1 MRLWDTPGIHRS
13 LPTYT
18 PLLNI
23 YRPTRAYY
31 GIYSSLREYTPS
43 PFYNVIRTESTPI
56 SCLDKRACSRRHIYR
71 AYRAYIS
78 SLGTQCVQSIRTVT
92 VPPTRGC
99 SILDVTNLCAD
110 LGLEVGLV
118 DLLCPSR
125 GCERTQRTLP
135 PSLGPAPY
143 FLVQAIPQN
152 IVQKLTILS
161 QQDLARL
168 EHLYNISNETTYIFV
183 NICINIV

>member
-1 MRLWDTPGIHRS
+1 MRLWDTPRIHRS

-43 PFYNVIRTESTPI
+43 PFYNVIRTESPPL
-56 SCLDKRACSRRHIYR
+56 SCLDKCACSRRHIYR

-78 SLGTQCVQSIRTVT
+78 SLGTQCVQCIRSVT

-118 DLLCPSR
+118 DLLCPSNKIWHVWSIFIISLMKLR
-125 GCERTQRTLP
+125 IYRVIFTIQITRSQRL
-135 PSLGPAPY
+135 L
-143 FLVQAIPQN
+143 F
-152 IVQKLTILS
+152 
-161 QQDLARL
+161 
-168 EHLYNISNETTYIFV
+168 IFV
-183 NICINIV
+183 YR